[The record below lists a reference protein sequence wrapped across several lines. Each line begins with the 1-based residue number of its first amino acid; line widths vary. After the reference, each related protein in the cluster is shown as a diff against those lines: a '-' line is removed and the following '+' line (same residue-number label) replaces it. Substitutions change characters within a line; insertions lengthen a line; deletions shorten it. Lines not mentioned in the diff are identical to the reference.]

1 MKILLVLSILFL
13 ILFPPTALT
22 QDDLVEQEVRFA
34 KIEVTL
40 SHLNEA
46 VNNLNGQLAT
56 IQLTIL
62 GLFAAFFIPIVALIM
77 QIKTQ
82 LNGLKHDVGT
92 LKEQVNGLE
101 GRVGGLESKIDGLE
115 GRVGGLE
122 SKVDELSIT
131 TQKHLNQI
139 REALAVQLGIVLDPE
154 DKI

>member
-22 QDDLVEQEVRFA
+22 QNDLVEQEVRFA

-101 GRVGGLESKIDGLE
+101 GRVGGLEG
-115 GRVGGLE
+115 
-122 SKVDELSIT
+122 KVDELSIT

-139 REALAVQLGIVLDPE
+139 REALAVQLGIVLEPE